1 VTKQVRLTVLGV
13 ALAALV
19 GGAAC
24 RSQKSAD
31 DKKVEEL
38 QAQLDEAKKQLA
50 EKDAQAAPAQPA
62 APEAQPAIPQA
73 QPAPPPAPPAA
84 AAGPSQAPKAKP
96 KAPPAAAAP
105 PNYVTAE
112 QGQQAKEQ
120 YAQDKV
126 KVKDAFEQQ
135 QAVNQDQ
142 ARTNDQVQQQ
152 IEELK
157 PREYTIP
164 AGTVIPVRNTRELS
178 TKTLAD
184 GSVFDCVLERALV
197 VDGTTLAPSGAH
209 VTGVVVSADKGGRVK
224 GVASMDVTIR
234 SIAGVKS
241 HTIHVR
247 ADSYGTQADTSKGKD
262 AARTGILAG
271 AGAVVGAIAGGGKGA
286 AIGAGAG
293 AATGVGVNAATRGKA
308 AVIPAETLMEFR
320 LSSPVTVVL
329 QPDR

>member
-1 VTKQVRLTVLGV
+1 VTQHVRLTVIGV
-13 ALAALV
+13 AIAALV

-24 RSQKSAD
+24 RAQKSAE

-50 EKDAQAAPAQPA
+50 EKEAQAAPAQPA
-62 APEAQPAIPQA
+62 APEAQPATPQA
-73 QPAPPPAPPAA
+73 QPAPAPAPAA
-84 AAGPSQAPKAKP
+84 AKPAPSQASKGKP
-96 KAPPAAAAP
+96 KAPPAAAAAP
-105 PNYVTAE
+105 DYVTAE

-120 YAQDKV
+120 YAQDKE
-126 KVKDAFEQQ
+126 KVKGAFEQQ
-135 QAVNQDQ
+135 QAVNQEQ
-142 ARTNDQVQQQ
+142 ARTNEQVQQQ

-178 TKTLAD
+178 TKTLAE

-197 VDGTTLAPSGAH
+197 VDGTTLARSGAH
-209 VTGVVVSADKGGRVK
+209 VTGVVVSSDQGGRVK
-224 GVASMDVTIR
+224 GVASMLVTIR
-234 SIAGVKS
+234 SITGVNS
-241 HTIHVR
+241 QPIQVR
-247 ADSYGTQADTSKGKD
+247 ADSYGAQADTSKGKD

-320 LSSPVTVVL
+320 LSSPVTVVAR
-329 QPDR
+329 P